1 MDVVC
6 NKCKTKIKIPEKNI
20 QKIPKGQVF
29 SIACPK
35 CKSKLS
41 VKNEPASSPSKN
53 AQAKKPSKPAAPPQK
68 PSKPAAPP
76 QKPSKPAAPSP
87 PETKEPD
94 EDDASSGSPFEFLE
108 EGAKTVM
115 ICELDSTARAKI
127 RTAMEN
133 MEYHI
138 SEVESHR
145 DALKQMRF
153 HDFTLIVINEMFGTR
168 DPDMNHI
175 LRHVEQ
181 LPMVT
186 RREMFVALLTNRF
199 RTMDRMVAFN
209 KSINLVINIKDIG
222 DIGRIIQRSVK
233 DNDNFYRV
241 FKEAVKKFKG

>member
-53 AQAKKPSKPAAPPQK
+53 AQTKKPSKPATPPQK

-76 QKPSKPAAPSP
+76 P
-87 PETKEPD
+87 PEKKEPD
-94 EDDASSGSPFEFLE
+94 EDDTSSGSPFEFLE

-115 ICELDSTARAKI
+115 ICELDSKARAKI

-222 DIGRIIQRSVK
+222 DIERIIQRGVK

>member
-1 MDVVC
+1 
-6 NKCKTKIKIPEKNI
+6 
-20 QKIPKGQVF
+20 
-29 SIACPK
+29 
-35 CKSKLS
+35 
-41 VKNEPASSPSKN
+41 
-53 AQAKKPSKPAAPPQK
+53 
-68 PSKPAAPP
+68 
-76 QKPSKPAAPSP
+76 
-87 PETKEPD
+87 
-94 EDDASSGSPFEFLE
+94 
-108 EGAKTVM
+108 
-115 ICELDSTARAKI
+115 
-127 RTAMEN
+127 MEN

-138 SEVESHR
+138 SEAESHR

-186 RREMFVALLTNRF
+186 RREMFIALITNRF